1 MSEPLTLS
9 GIAPSPSMA
18 YLRALIGE
26 GESIREEIEG
36 DPDRLMQVVREKL
49 EGFMMPY
56 EFGLKEI
63 LTKIEILSGEWD
75 VTTPHNPIEHVKTRV
90 KSMDSL
96 LGKLVRTQCP
106 PDLDEIRNRI
116 RDIGGV
122 RVTCSYV
129 QDCYLVAHALASQPD
144 ITLLEE
150 KDYIANVKPSGYR
163 SLHLILEVPV
173 FLSTRTIDV
182 PIEVQIRTIAMDF
195 WASAEHELKYKY
207 QGNCLPRCAK
217 NSSRSPRLPR
227 ASMSRWGS
235 CAIRSRG
242 RLFRD
247 AQAPRTARWRVR
259 QSA

>member
-116 RDIGGV
+116 RDIVGV
-122 RVTCSYV
+122 RITCSYV

-207 QGNCLPRCAK
+207 QGELPAEMREKLIEIAATAA
-217 NSSRSPRLPR
+217 SLDEQMGIVRDQIEGPPLPGR
-227 ASMSRWGS
+227 AG
-235 CAIRSRG
+235 A
-242 RLFRD
+242 
-247 AQAPRTARWRVR
+247 
-259 QSA
+259 